1 VVAFAGTGDE
11 CNRNLSPTQ
20 RYMHFSPAAMEEAI
34 RLLDQRPPRYRY
46 VTGEI
51 AEPAPTLSVMHITE

>member
-1 VVAFAGTGDE
+1 MDFAGTKDE

-20 RYMHFSPAAMEEAI
+20 RYMRFSPAAMEEDI
-34 RLLDQRPPRYRY
+34 RLLDQRPPRY